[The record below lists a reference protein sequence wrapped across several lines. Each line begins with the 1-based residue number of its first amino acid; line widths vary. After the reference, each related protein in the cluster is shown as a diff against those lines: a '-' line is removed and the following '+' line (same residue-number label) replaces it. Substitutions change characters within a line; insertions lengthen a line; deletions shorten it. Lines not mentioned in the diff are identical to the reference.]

1 MDSLNRLT
9 AMGFIECG
17 EWVAA
22 EDQVVSKL
30 LKCADAQNILYAF
43 VVDDAVMYIGK
54 TVQSLRARMQ
64 GYRTPGQTQLTNV
77 RNNQNLRSALSSGR
91 RVAIYVLP
99 DNGLLYYGGFHVNL
113 AAGLEDSLVR
123 ELQPPWNGGKK
134 DSGEPPLPDVA
145 V

>member
-1 MDSLNRLT
+1 MWALVMPVVIRLGDILMDSLNRLT

-22 EDQVVSKL
+22 EDQLLSKL

-43 VVDDAVMYIGK
+43 VVDDVVMYIGK

-77 RNNQNLRSALSSGR
+77 RNNQNLRNALGAAWQSMYFPITGSCIT
-91 RVAIYVLP
+91 V
-99 DNGLLYYGGFHVNL
+99 GFM
-113 AAGLEDSLVR
+113 
-123 ELQPPWNGGKK
+123 
-134 DSGEPPLPDVA
+134 
-145 V
+145 